1 MPETVLRVDQLR
13 ASYGGG
19 DILQGVTLAINP
31 GEVVAVIGR
40 NGVGKTTLMKCII
53 GLLAPTA
60 GSIHLQDRNI
70 TRLPAFRRA
79 GLGIGYVPQGREIFP
94 ELTVEENLRMGEQVG
109 HKRRNRYDL
118 VYEYFPILKERR
130 RQLGGTMSGGEQQ
143 MLAIGRALVGNP
155 DLLLLDEPSVGI
167 QPSLIQEIGAA
178 LTKLNETER
187 LTMFLVEQNM
197 SLIADLGQRGYA
209 MDKGRIVSSLSGKEL
224 RNRDLLLQYLAI

>member
-19 DILQGVTLAINP
+19 DILQGVSLTINP

-118 VYEYFPILKERR
+118 VYESFPILKERR

-167 QPSLIQEIGAA
+167 QPSLIQEISAA
-178 LTKLNETER
+178 LSKLNETER

-197 SLIADLGQRGYA
+197 SLIAELAQRGYA
-209 MDKGRIVSSLSGKEL
+209 MDKGRIVSSLSGEEMRK
-224 RNRDLLLQYLAI
+224 RDLLLQYLAI